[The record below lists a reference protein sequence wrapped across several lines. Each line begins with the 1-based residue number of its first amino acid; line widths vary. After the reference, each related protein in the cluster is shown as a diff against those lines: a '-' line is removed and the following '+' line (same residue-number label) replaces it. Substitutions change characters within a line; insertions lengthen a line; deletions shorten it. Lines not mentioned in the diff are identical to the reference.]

1 MHWNFGTAQ
10 GAFSV
15 RSGDKYYND
24 ATWNVVYVDSHDYG
38 PGDQFEQRYQKDDIF
53 WAENVDLMFTFRGIP
68 CLYYGS
74 EVGFMKGAI
83 IDKGPVLPLCETGR
97 AYFGDYLEGD
107 VKASDFSE
115 YTASG
120 TVADTLN
127 HPLAKHIQR
136 MNKIRRAIPALQKGQ
151 YSTENCS
158 GSMAFKRRYTDETSG
173 VDSFALVTI
182 SGDSTFSGLP
192 AGTYVDVITG
202 DIQKISE
209 GGSITTTGCDTQSN
223 MRVYVLQNKTATDMG
238 ADGKIGDDGEYLK

>member
-1 MHWNFGTAQ
+1 M
-10 GAFSV
+10 
-15 RSGDKYYND
+15 
-24 ATWNVVYVDSHDYG
+24 NV
-38 PGDQFEQRYQKDDIF
+38 
-53 WAENVDLMFTFRGIP
+53 
-68 CLYYGS
+68 
-74 EVGFMKGAI
+74 
-83 IDKGPVLPLCETGR
+83 
-97 AYFGDYLEGD
+97 
-107 VKASDFSE
+107 
-115 YTASG
+115 
-120 TVADTLN
+120 
-127 HPLAKHIQR
+127 
-136 MNKIRRAIPALQKGQ
+136 IRRKVPALQKGQ
-151 YSTENCS
+151 YSTEDCS